1 MDKKIHLLEIY
12 DADGYDGPNPLKVT
26 GICTVHG
33 PENCEY
39 YLVTP
44 AQTVTNGSGEPID
57 RLALRCHYDSDRI
70 ERAMDST
77 CTVGIALTRPELS
90 YDPEQRYGFNDFNFW
105 KVGKI
110 QPCNGGG

>member
-1 MDKKIHLLEIY
+1 MDKKTHLLEIY

-26 GICTVHG
+26 GIGTVHG

-39 YLVTP
+39 YLVAP
-44 AQTVTNGSGEPID
+44 AQTVSNGSGDPIE
-57 RLALRCHYDSDRI
+57 RLALRCHYDGDRI
-70 ERAMDST
+70 ERAVDST

-90 YDPEQRYGFNDFNFW
+90 YDPEQRYGFSDFSFW

-110 QPCNGGG
+110 QPCNGEC